1 MSQIS
6 LVMVAAGTALSALG
20 TPLLL
25 ILSAIICGGGGAVS
39 TPASS
44 HLLARVSSPRYLPLV
59 FSIKQTAVPAGLLL
73 AGAFGPLLTE
83 WKDWRFTMLLS
94 AAACMA
100 FALMLQ
106 PLCKIFDIRSGADAH
121 FQDVGLQIDSDFGAC
136 HATASCAV
144 LRLPGLQRHADRR
157 SPRISSCT

>member
-1 MSQIS
+1 M
-6 LVMVAAGTALSALG
+6 
-20 TPLLL
+20 
-25 ILSAIICGGGGAVS
+25 S

-94 AAACMA
+94 AAAC
-100 FALMLQ
+100 
-106 PLCKIFDIRSGADAH
+106 
-121 FQDVGLQIDSDFGAC
+121 V
-136 HATASCAV
+136 AS
-144 LRLPGLQRHADRR
+144 R
-157 SPRISSCT
+157 